1 MDILP
6 SGNIFKELEGI
17 CTTGYFSSQ
26 ASIEDQ
32 WQQTCYELQRYLH
45 DEPKLHKK
53 IHSNLDSAWGIFSTP
68 ARMLEDLK
76 IKEQNLDT
84 ISTTSSVSSNCSG
97 ISWDSNGSQ
106 ALSCSVLVK
115 QERIDEEDDE
125 VGCED
130 KLSVLFAAPPSAI
143 SPNPSIGSAGNMT
156 PTSSTSSSISSN
168 SNSGN
173 SSIIASPMSSLGSGS
188 TITVSSRNSSAPGIK
203 VRVVQAKSH
212 QASRLHLGHVQDFVL
227 PTLTPP
233 SSPES
238 SLRSHNY
245 AQQLEASDLAALI
258 QQQHPHSSNPA
269 PATAI
274 LRFTSNSNQSN
285 PTMTQLQQ
293 QQQQLAVQHLSISP
307 QALGHS
313 PIPNPNSNTNPNSN
327 CNANPNSSPKS
338 TSSSSSIS
346 SNTSTSS
353 SSLISSNSN
362 LSSTSS
368 SSSSSSDQSPPHSNI
383 PRSTIVRL
391 TTANGKPGAAGI
403 SLARV
408 IQMQNNGNANVAAVL
423 SAAANSSLS
432 SNTSSSTNS
441 NTNSNSNSHSHSSSN
456 STATPAQQQVLS
468 PRADK
473 SSNGAY
479 GPDCALLTPISIFF
493 VFLPPGSAKS
503 HHPRQHH
510 SDHSPDAK
518 RRIHKC
524 QFLGCK
530 KVYTKSSHLKAH
542 QRTHTGEKPYKC
554 SWEGCEWRFARSDEL
569 TRHYRK
575 HTGAKPFKCRN
586 CDRCFSRSDHLAL
599 HMKRHM

>member
-6 SGNIFKELEGI
+6 SGTIFNELERI
-17 CTTGYFSSQ
+17 CSTGYFSSQ
-26 ASIEDQ
+26 PSFEDQ
-32 WQQTCYELQRYLH
+32 WQQNCYELERYLR
-45 DEPKLHKK
+45 DEPKLQKK
-53 IHSNLDSAWGIFSTP
+53 IHSKLDKAWDIFSTP
-68 ARMLEDLK
+68 ARLLEELK
-76 IKEQNLDT
+76 IKEQHLDT

-125 VGCED
+125 VGCDD
-130 KLSVLFAAPPSAI
+130 KLSALLAAPPSAI

-156 PTSSTSSSISSN
+156 PTSNSN
-168 SNSGN
+168 SNT
-173 SSIIASPMSSLGSGS
+173 SSTSNIIASPLSSLGSGS
-188 TITVSSRNSSAPGIK
+188 TITVSSRNSSAPAIK

-212 QASRLHLGHVQDFVL
+212 PGGSARLHLGHVQDFVL

-245 AQQLEASDLAALI
+245 AQQLEANDLAALI
-258 QQQHPHSSNPA
+258 QQQQQQQQHQPQQRQSQQQQHPQASNSTPT
-269 PATAI
+269 TAI
-274 LRFTSNSNQSN
+274 LRFTSQSN

-313 PIPNPNSNTNPNSN
+313 NNGSN
-327 CNANPNSSPKS
+327 SPKS
-338 TSSSSSIS
+338 TSSSSSS
-346 SNTSTSS
+346 STSS
-353 SSLISSNSN
+353 NSSITSSNS
-362 LSSTSS
+362 SSNSSCNSSS
-368 SSSSSSDQSPPHSNI
+368 SSSSSSDQPTHSNI

-423 SAAANSSLS
+423 SAAANSSS
-432 SNTSSSTNS
+432 NSSSNASGNSTTSSNSNTSSN
-441 NTNSNSNSHSHSSSN
+441 
-456 STATPAQQQVLS
+456 PAISQQQVLS
-468 PRADK
+468 QRAEK
-473 SSNGAY
+473 SSNG
-479 GPDCALLTPISIFF
+479 S
-493 VFLPPGSAKS
+493 SKS

>member
-6 SGNIFKELEGI
+6 SGNIFNELEHI
-17 CTTGYFSSQ
+17 CNTGYFSSQ
-26 ASIEDQ
+26 PSIEDQ
-32 WQQTCYELQRYLH
+32 WQQTCYELERYLR
-45 DEPKLHKK
+45 DEPKLQKK
-53 IHSNLDSAWGIFSTP
+53 MHSNLDQAWEIFSTP
-68 ARMLEDLK
+68 ARLLEELK
-76 IKEQNLDT
+76 IKEQHLDA

-115 QERIDEEDDE
+115 QERIDEEDDDV

-130 KLSVLFAAPPSAI
+130 KLSVLLAATPSAI

-156 PTSSTSSSISSN
+156 PTSSSSSSSN
-168 SNSGN
+168 SNSSGN
-173 SSIIASPMSSLGSGS
+173 TNIIASPMSSLGSGS
-188 TITVSSRNSSAPGIK
+188 TITVSSRNSSAPAIK

-258 QQQHPHSSNPA
+258 QQQQQQQQQQQPSNPT

-274 LRFTSNSNQSN
+274 LRFTSNNNSSN
-285 PTMTQLQQ
+285 PTMTQLLQ
-293 QQQQLAVQHLSISP
+293 QQQQLAVQHLSISS
-307 QALGHS
+307 QALGQ
-313 PIPNPNSNTNPNSN
+313 NLNSNANTNPS
-327 CNANPNSSPKS
+327 SSPKS
-338 TSSSSSIS
+338 
-346 SNTSTSS
+346 S
-353 SSLISSNSN
+353 SSL
-362 LSSTSS
+362 SS
-368 SSSSSSDQSPPHSNI
+368 SSSSSSLSSSNSSLSSSSSSNSSSSSSSSSEHSNI

-391 TTANGKPGAAGI
+391 TTANGKPRSLGI
-403 SLARV
+403 SLAHV
-408 IQMQNNGNANVAAVL
+408 IQMQNNGNANVADVL
-423 SAAANSSLS
+423 NAAANSSS
-432 SNTSSSTNS
+432 S
-441 NTNSNSNSHSHSSSN
+441 SSSN
-456 STATPAQQQVLS
+456 SNTSNGSSSATQQQQVLS
-468 PRADK
+468 PRPDK
-473 SSNGAY
+473 SSNG
-479 GPDCALLTPISIFF
+479 S
-493 VFLPPGSAKS
+493 SKS

>member
-1 MDILP
+1 
-6 SGNIFKELEGI
+6 
-17 CTTGYFSSQ
+17 
-26 ASIEDQ
+26 
-32 WQQTCYELQRYLH
+32 QTCYELERYLR
-45 DEPKLHKK
+45 DEPKMQKK
-53 IHSNLDSAWGIFSTP
+53 IHSHLDTAWDIFSSP
-68 ARMLEDLK
+68 SRLLEELK
-76 IKEQNLDT
+76 IKEQHLDT
-84 ISTTSSVSSNCSG
+84 ISTTSSLSSICSG

-115 QERIDEEDDE
+115 QERIDEEDDD
-125 VGCED
+125 D
-130 KLSVLFAAPPSAI
+130 KLSGLFAAPPSAI

-156 PTSSTSSSISSN
+156 PTSSTSSSSN
-168 SNSGN
+168 SCSNSISNTN
-173 SSIIASPMSSLGSGS
+173 SNIIATSMSSLGSGS
-188 TITVSSRNSSAPGIK
+188 TITVSSRNSSAPAIK
-203 VRVVQAKSH
+203 VRVVQPKFH

-245 AQQLEASDLAALI
+245 PQQLEASDLAALI
-258 QQQHPHSSNPA
+258 QQQQHQQQQQQQQQQQPSNPSNPT

-274 LRFTSNSNQSN
+274 LRLTSTAANPSN

-293 QQQQLAVQHLSISP
+293 QQQQLAVQHLSIP
-307 QALGHS
+307 LQALGHS
-313 PIPNPNSNTNPNSN
+313 AQTQHPS
-327 CNANPNSSPKS
+327 SSPKS
-338 TSSSSSIS
+338 TSS
-346 SNTSTSS
+346 
-353 SSLISSNSN
+353 L
-362 LSSTSS
+362 SS
-368 SSSSSSDQSPPHSNI
+368 SSSSLSSSSSNSSISSSSSNSSSSNSEHSNI

-391 TTANGKPGAAGI
+391 TTPNGKPVAAGI

-423 SAAANSSLS
+423 SAAANSSSSS
-432 SNTSSSTNS
+432 SNTSSSA
-441 NTNSNSNSHSHSSSN
+441 SSS
-456 STATPAQQQVLS
+456 SATQQQQVLS
-468 PRADK
+468 SRADK
-473 SSNGAY
+473 SLNGAY
-479 GPDCALLTPISIFF
+479 PGSHLTPFG
-493 VFLPPGSAKS
+493 PPIDVYMYDCFSSPAGSSKS
-503 HHPRQHH
+503 HHPRPHH

>member
-6 SGNIFKELEGI
+6 SGNIFNELERI

-26 ASIEDQ
+26 PSIEDQ
-32 WQQTCYELQRYLH
+32 WQQTCYELERYLR
-45 DEPKLHKK
+45 DEPKVQSYKK
-53 IHSNLDSAWGIFSTP
+53 MHTDLDTAWDIFSTP
-68 ARMLEDLK
+68 ARLLEELK
-76 IKEQNLDT
+76 IKESLDT

-106 ALSCSVLVK
+106 ALCSVLVK
-115 QERIDEEDDE
+115 QERIDEDEEDASHGLACD
-125 VGCED
+125 D
-130 KLSVLFAAPPSAI
+130 KLGVLFAAPPSAM
-143 SPNPSIGSAGNMT
+143 SPNPSISSAGNMT
-156 PTSSTSSSISSN
+156 PTSSSSSN
-168 SNSGN
+168 SIINSNPIASSN
-173 SSIIASPMSSLGSGS
+173 SSCCN
-188 TITVSSRNSSAPGIK
+188 TITLSSSSGIAPSFK
-203 VRVVQAKSH
+203 VRVVQAKVQRHYNLGQSH
-212 QASRLHLGHVQDFVL
+212 VNDIGL

-238 SLRSHNY
+238 SIRNHNY
-245 AQQLEASDLAALI
+245 AQPPQQQQRAHQIDATELAALI
-258 QQQHPHSSNPA
+258 KNQQRQQQPQQQQQQHHTTTTTSST

-274 LRFTSNSNQSN
+274 LHFTSQMPGSKNSALTQA
-285 PTMTQLQQ
+285 TALQLQHQ
-293 QQQQLAVQHLSISP
+293 QHQLAVQHLSISP
-307 QALGHS
+307 QALCKASSYSASSSASG
-313 PIPNPNSNTNPNSN
+313 NSNTSSN
-327 CNANPNSSPKS
+327 RNSSS
-338 TSSSSSIS
+338 ACSSNNNSGDQTSS
-346 SNTSTSS
+346 N
-353 SSLISSNSN
+353 
-362 LSSTSS
+362 
-368 SSSSSSDQSPPHSNI
+368 HSNI

-391 TTANGKPGAAGI
+391 TTANGTPGVAGI

-423 SAAANSSLS
+423 NAAANKSNSICNS
-432 SNTSSSTNS
+432 SNTA
-441 NTNSNSNSHSHSSSN
+441 
-456 STATPAQQQVLS
+456 ATLQQQSTTTQIQHTPQVVS
-468 PRADK
+468 VATSRAEK
-473 SSNGAY
+473 STTASN
-479 GPDCALLTPISIFF
+479 
-493 VFLPPGSAKS
+493 KN

>member
-6 SGNIFKELEGI
+6 SGNIFSELERI
-17 CTTGYFSSQ
+17 CTTGYYSSQ
-26 ASIEDQ
+26 PSIEDQ
-32 WQQTCYELQRYLH
+32 WQQTCYELERYLR
-45 DEPKLHKK
+45 DEPKLQKK
-53 IHSNLDSAWGIFSTP
+53 MHGNLDNPWDIFSTP
-68 ARMLEDLK
+68 ARLLEELK
-76 IKEQNLDT
+76 IKEQHLDT

-97 ISWDSNGSQ
+97 TSWDSNGSQ

-115 QERIDEEDDE
+115 QERIDEEDDD
-125 VGCED
+125 VGCDD
-130 KLSVLFAAPPSAI
+130 KLSVLLAAPPSAI

-156 PTSSTSSSISSN
+156 PTSNSSSISSSSSSSSN
-168 SNSGN
+168 SNGN
-173 SSIIASPMSSLGSGS
+173 TTSSSSHIIPSSLSSLGSGS

-203 VRVVQAKSH
+203 VRVVQAKNHPGSN
-212 QASRLHLGHVQDFVL
+212 ARMHLGHVQDFVL

-238 SLRSHNY
+238 NLRSHNY
-245 AQQLEASDLAALI
+245 AQQLEANDLAALI
-258 QQQHPHSSNPA
+258 QQQQQQQQSHPQPSNNA

-274 LRFTSNSNQSN
+274 LRFTSQSN

-313 PIPNPNSNTNPNSN
+313 NAGSN
-327 CNANPNSSPKS
+327 SPKS
-338 TSSSSSIS
+338 SSSSSSIS
-346 SNTSTSS
+346 SN
-353 SSLISSNSN
+353 
-362 LSSTSS
+362 SS
-368 SSSSSSDQSPPHSNI
+368 SSSSSHSSSSSISSISSSGSSGSSDQPTHSNI

-423 SAAANSSLS
+423 SAAANSSSS
-432 SNTSSSTNS
+432 SNTSSS
-441 NTNSNSNSHSHSSSN
+441 SSSN
-456 STATPAQQQVLS
+456 ATPQQQVLS
-468 PRADK
+468 QRAEK
-473 SSNGAY
+473 STNG
-479 GPDCALLTPISIFF
+479 S
-493 VFLPPGSAKS
+493 SKS
-503 HHPRQHH
+503 HNPRQHH

>member
-6 SGNIFKELEGI
+6 SGNIFSELERI
-17 CTTGYFSSQ
+17 CTTGYYSSQ
-26 ASIEDQ
+26 PSIEDQ
-32 WQQTCYELQRYLH
+32 WQQTCYELERYLR
-45 DEPKLHKK
+45 DEPKLQKK
-53 IHSNLDSAWGIFSTP
+53 MHSNLDNPWDIFSTQ
-68 ARMLEDLK
+68 ARLLEELK
-76 IKEQNLDT
+76 IKDQHLDT

-97 ISWDSNGSQ
+97 ASWDSNGSQ

-115 QERIDEEDDE
+115 QERIDEEDDD
-125 VGCED
+125 VGCDD
-130 KLSVLFAAPPSAI
+130 KLSVLLAAPPSAI

-156 PTSSTSSSISSN
+156 PTSISHSSSISSSNSSSN
-168 SNSGN
+168 SNSNSNSIGN
-173 SSIIASPMSSLGSGS
+173 GITTSSSSHILASPLSSLGSGS

-212 QASRLHLGHVQDFVL
+212 PGSSARMHLGHVQDFVL

-238 SLRSHNY
+238 NLRNHNY
-245 AQQLEASDLAALI
+245 AQQLEANDLAALI
-258 QQQHPHSSNPA
+258 QQQQQQQQQQSHPQPSNST

-274 LRFTSNSNQSN
+274 LRFTSQSS

-307 QALGHS
+307 QALGHC
-313 PIPNPNSNTNPNSN
+313 NTGSN
-327 CNANPNSSPKS
+327 SPK
-338 TSSSSSIS
+338 SSSSSH
-346 SNTSTSS
+346 
-353 SSLISSNSN
+353 SSNSSN
-362 LSSTSS
+362 SS
-368 SSSSSSDQSPPHSNI
+368 SSSSHSSSSSNSISSSSGSGSSDQPTHSNI

-423 SAAANSSLS
+423 SAAANSSSSNTNGS
-432 SNTSSSTNS
+432 SNTSSNS
-441 NTNSNSNSHSHSSSN
+441 NT
-456 STATPAQQQVLS
+456 ATPQQQVLS
-468 PRADK
+468 QRAEK
-473 SSNGAY
+473 SANGSSK
-479 GPDCALLTPISIFF
+479 P
-493 VFLPPGSAKS
+493 

>member
-6 SGNIFKELEGI
+6 SGNIFNELEHI

-26 ASIEDQ
+26 TSIEDQ
-32 WQQTCYELQRYLH
+32 WQQTCYELERYLR
-45 DEPKLHKK
+45 DEPKLQTYKK
-53 IHSNLDSAWGIFSTP
+53 KMQSDLDTAWDKFYTP
-68 ARMLEDLK
+68 ARIFEELK
-76 IKEQNLDT
+76 IKEQHLDT

-115 QERIDEEDDE
+115 QERIDEDDE
-125 VGCED
+125 DAAHSDDD
-130 KLSVLFAAPPSAI
+130 KLGALFAAPPSAI
-143 SPNPSIGSAGNMT
+143 SPNPSISSAGNMT
-156 PTSSTSSSISSN
+156 PTSSSSSISS
-168 SNSGN
+168 G
-173 SSIIASPMSSLGSGS
+173 GGG
-188 TITVSSRNSSAPGIK
+188 VSSNIPLSPASCSSPAIK
-203 VRVVQAKSH
+203 VRVLQAKS
-212 QASRLHLGHVQDFVL
+212 QLGNARYNGQGLSVHDFVL

-238 SLRSHNY
+238 SLRSTNNY
-245 AQQLEASDLAALI
+245 AQQQQQQLHQPQPTPQQIDANELAALI
-258 QQQHPHSSNPA
+258 QQQQQHQQQQQQQQRIGQQPQQQAAQHSTPT
-269 PATAI
+269 TAI
-274 LRFTSNSNQSN
+274 LRFTSQLPSAGPAKN
-285 PTMTQLQQ
+285 PTLTQATTLQLQQ
-293 QQQQLAVQHLSISP
+293 QQQQLAVQHLSVCP
-307 QALGHS
+307 QTLS
-313 PIPNPNSNTNPNSN
+313 
-327 CNANPNSSPKS
+327 ANNS
-338 TSSSSSIS
+338 TSA
-346 SNTSTSS
+346 TATA
-353 SSLISSNSN
+353 
-362 LSSTSS
+362 TAAAATTTATPVT
-368 SSSSSSDQSPPHSNI
+368 QHSNI

-391 TTANGKPGAAGI
+391 TTANGKTSAAGI

-408 IQMQNNGNANVAAVL
+408 LQMQNNGNANVAAVL
-423 SAAANSSLS
+423 SAAASGNVV
-432 SNTSSSTNS
+432 
-441 NTNSNSNSHSHSSSN
+441 
-456 STATPAQQQVLS
+456 QQQQQQQQQSQPASQQPQQPPQQQQPIVATMTPVAT

-473 SSNGAY
+473 STTA
-479 GPDCALLTPISIFF
+479 
-493 VFLPPGSAKS
+493 SAKN
-503 HHPRQHH
+503 HPRQHNE
-510 SDHSPDAK
+510 HSPDAK

>member
-6 SGNIFKELEGI
+6 SGNIFSELERI

-26 ASIEDQ
+26 PSIEDQ
-32 WQQTCYELQRYLH
+32 WQQTCYELERYLR
-45 DEPKLHKK
+45 DEPKFVKKKLH
-53 IHSNLDSAWGIFSTP
+53 SDLDTSAWDIFSTP
-68 ARMLEDLK
+68 ARLLEELK
-76 IKEQNLDT
+76 IKEQNLDA

-106 ALSCSVLVK
+106 VLSCAVLVK
-115 QERIDEEDDE
+115 QERIDEEDE
-125 VGCED
+125 EGGCDD
-130 KLSVLFAAPPSAI
+130 KLGGLFAAPPSAI
-143 SPNPSIGSAGNMT
+143 SPNPSISSANGNMT
-156 PTSSTSSSISSN
+156 PTSSSSN
-168 SNSGN
+168 SHISSSPIIRSSSSSSSSSSGMSQV
-173 SSIIASPMSSLGSGS
+173 SSGLTRAS
-188 TITVSSRNSSAPGIK
+188 TITVSSPSSSAPGFK
-203 VRVVQAKSH
+203 VRVVQAKS
-212 QASRLHLGHVQDFVL
+212 QVGNGARLHLGHVQDFVL

-238 SLRSHNY
+238 SLRSLSNY
-245 AQQLEASDLAALI
+245 AQKIEANDLAVLI
-258 QQQHPHSSNPA
+258 QQQQQQQQQQQRQQQQQKQQQGNST

-274 LRFTSNSNQSN
+274 LRFTSSNHQNN
-285 PTMTQLQQ
+285 PTLTQLQQ
-293 QQQQLAVQHLSISP
+293 QQQQLALQHLSISP
-307 QALGHS
+307 QALGQS
-313 PIPNPNSNTNPNSN
+313 GNTG
-327 CNANPNSSPKS
+327 
-338 TSSSSSIS
+338 SSSS
-346 SNTSTSS
+346 NSS
-353 SSLISSNSN
+353 SSLFPHSHGGSGQTGSSNS
-362 LSSTSS
+362 SSSGSS
-368 SSSSSSDQSPPHSNI
+368 SSCHKDQSTHSNI

-408 IQMQNNGNANVAAVL
+408 IQMQNNGNSNVAAVL
-423 SAAANSSLS
+423 SAAV
-432 SNTSSSTNS
+432 SSS
-441 NTNSNSNSHSHSSSN
+441 SSSHGSSA
-456 STATPAQQQVLS
+456 STSQQQVVA

-473 SSNGAY
+473 ASN
-479 GPDCALLTPISIFF
+479 
-493 VFLPPGSAKS
+493 GSAKN

-510 SDHSPDAK
+510 GDHSPDAK

-554 SWEGCEWRFARSDEL
+554 SWDGCEWRFARSDEL

>member
-1 MDILP
+1 MTESLGFWHIEEEDFDMDILP
-6 SGNIFKELEGI
+6 SGNIFNELERI

-26 ASIEDQ
+26 PSIEDQ
-32 WQQTCYELQRYLH
+32 WQQTCYELERYLR
-45 DEPKLHKK
+45 DEPKLQKK
-53 IHSNLDSAWGIFSTP
+53 IHSNLDTAWDIFSTP
-68 ARMLEDLK
+68 ARLLEELK
-76 IKEQNLDT
+76 IKEQHLDT

-115 QERIDEEDDE
+115 QERIDEEDDDV
-125 VGCED
+125 VGCDD
-130 KLSVLFAAPPSAI
+130 KLSVLLAATPSAI

-156 PTSSTSSSISSN
+156 PTSSSSSSN
-168 SNSGN
+168 SHTSGN
-173 SSIIASPMSSLGSGS
+173 TNISASPMSSLGSGS

-258 QQQHPHSSNPA
+258 QQQQQQQQQQQPSNPT

-274 LRFTSNSNQSN
+274 LRFTSNNNSSN
-285 PTMTQLQQ
+285 PTMTQLLQ
-293 QQQQLAVQHLSISP
+293 QQQQLAVQHLSISS
-307 QALGHS
+307 QALAGGQ
-313 PIPNPNSNTNPNSN
+313 NPNSNANTNPS
-327 CNANPNSSPKS
+327 SSPKS
-338 TSSSSSIS
+338 
-346 SNTSTSS
+346 S
-353 SSLISSNSN
+353 SSL
-362 LSSTSS
+362 SS
-368 SSSSSSDQSPPHSNI
+368 SSSSSSLSSSNSSLSSSSSNSSSSSSSSSEHSNI

-391 TTANGKPGAAGI
+391 TTANGKPRSLGI
-403 SLARV
+403 SLAHV
-408 IQMQNNGNANVAAVL
+408 IQMQNNGNANVAEVL
-423 SAAANSSLS
+423 NAAANSSSS
-432 SNTSSSTNS
+432 SNTNGSSS
-441 NTNSNSNSHSHSSSN
+441 
-456 STATPAQQQVLS
+456 ATQQQQVLS
-468 PRADK
+468 PRPDK
-473 SSNGAY
+473 SSNG
-479 GPDCALLTPISIFF
+479 S
-493 VFLPPGSAKS
+493 SKS